1 MDESDPRS
9 LPACSQDA
17 SHPIGD
23 RPGRFLRRDFPRS
36 GLREASPTLSLL
48 SAVPIRAAN
57 LAPLAVAYQLRI
69 TLAIDPSRAGRLAL
83 LKPSGRL
90 FRVLI
95 SPRTRVHTAKVDPDA
110 SVLRLETP
118 ATRPVRRGGDRTR
131 NGRGEYRRPLE
142 SGRRACARRNV
153 PAPPGLH
160 ALESRRN
167 PRRAERGRC
176 ESGPRGPVR
185 FLRTRAHAGSPR
197 RRGGVDRT
205 VGRPREFVGD
215 PGERIRSEPGP
226 RRHGCPRAAGTER
239 DPRRSRERIA
249 GFLRLGRAAS

>member
-1 MDESDPRS
+1 MDGSDPCS
-9 LPACSQDA
+9 LRACSQTA
-17 SHPIGD
+17 SHSAW
-23 RPGRFLRRDFPRS
+23 RRTETLRSEGLPRS
-36 GLREASPTLSLL
+36 GLRGASPTLSLL

-57 LAPLAVAYQLRI
+57 LAPLVVAYQLRI
-69 TLAIDPSRAGRLAL
+69 TLATDPGRAGRLAL

-197 RRGGVDRT
+197 RRGRVDGT
-205 VGRPREFVGD
+205 VGRTREFLGG
-215 PGERIRSEPGP
+215 PGERIRSQSGPGG
-226 RRHGCPRAAGTER
+226 HGCPRATGTER
-239 DPRRSRERIA
+239 DPRRSLQRIA
-249 GFLRLGRAAS
+249 GFL